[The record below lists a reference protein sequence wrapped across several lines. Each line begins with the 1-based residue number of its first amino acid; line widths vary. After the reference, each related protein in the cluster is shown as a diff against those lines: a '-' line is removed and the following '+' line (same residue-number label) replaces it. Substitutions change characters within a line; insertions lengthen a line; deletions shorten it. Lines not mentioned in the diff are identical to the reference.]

1 MDATWQA
8 DASPIG
14 RFLLEEA
21 RADADEALALD
32 LADVAEDGRIEI

>member
-1 MDATWQA
+1 MDEARQA
-8 DASPIG
+8 GASSIG

-32 LADVAEDGRIEI
+32 LADVAEDGGVDI

>member
-1 MDATWQA
+1 MDGLRQA
-8 DASPIG
+8 EASAIG

-32 LADVAEDGRIEI
+32 LEDIVEGEE

>member
-1 MDATWQA
+1 MDATPQA
-8 DASPIG
+8 ETPAIG
-14 RFLLEEA
+14 RFLLEAA

>member
-1 MDATWQA
+1 MDEPRQA
-8 DASPIG
+8 EASAIG

-32 LADVAEDGRIEI
+32 LDGVDEGEE